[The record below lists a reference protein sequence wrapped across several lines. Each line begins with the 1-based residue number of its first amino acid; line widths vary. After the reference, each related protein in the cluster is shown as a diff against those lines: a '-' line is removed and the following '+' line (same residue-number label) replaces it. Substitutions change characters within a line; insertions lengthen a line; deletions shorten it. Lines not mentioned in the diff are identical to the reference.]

1 MANAGAAEDGSGA
14 GIASGRAGNRGMR
27 LVTPLRFAKPRGNST
42 VFAVLSFVEWNGLHD
57 PMTDEFRN
65 GDAVL
70 STVQDCCYT
79 GLSQVTVSS
88 SFFCDA
94 ENLTR
99 VVQRPYLLFVTE
111 SNVFSTSNQEFGA
124 RF

>member
-14 GIASGRAGNRGMR
+14 GIASGRAGNRGMS

-70 STVQDCCYT
+70 STVQDCCST
-79 GLSQVTVSS
+79 GLVRSRCPLP
-88 SFFCDA
+88 F
-94 ENLTR
+94 
-99 VVQRPYLLFVTE
+99 FVTLR
-111 SNVFSTSNQEFGA
+111 TSLAWCSG
-124 RF
+124 RICYS